1 MKEYIT
7 LTVDGKSVKIEKGST
22 LLEAARKAGAD
33 IPTLCHDERVKPYG
47 ACGMC
52 VVECKGSPKLMRSCA
67 IEAADGMEII
77 TESDR
82 INRARRFSLE
92 MLLSD
97 HTGDCK
103 APCSLA
109 CPAGTDCQGY
119 VGLIANGENAQ
130 ALSVIKGRIPLP
142 ASIGRVC
149 PHPCEKKCRR
159 GVVEDPISIAALKAY
174 AADRDLES
182 GNIFMPEVAE
192 STGKKVAIIGG
203 GPGGISAAYYLAI
216 KGHGVTVFDMMPKMG
231 GMLRYGIPQYR
242 LPKEVLDKELALVE
256 KLGVEFRNNIKIGRD
271 ISLDTLNQEYDAV
284 IAAPGAWSSTKMRVD
299 GEDAEGVFGGIDF
312 LRSVILGSPVD
323 IGKRV
328 AVCGGGNTAMD
339 ACRTAVRL
347 GAEKVYIIYRRTRDE
362 MPADALEID
371 EAQEEG
377 VDFRFLTNPDKILTQ
392 DGKVCGIKLQIMEL
406 GEPDVSGRRKPVP
419 IEGKFET
426 LEVDS
431 VIMAI
436 GQKPELSGF
445 EELDTT
451 SRGTIS
457 ADESTFRTNISGIFA
472 IGDATNK
479 GADIAISAIGEAQK
493 SASVVDSYLRG
504 NIIGYK
510 KPILVEREITADD
523 LADREHIAREKMRVL
538 PPDKRKRNFDEVT
551 LGFTDE
557 QARRE
562 ASRCL
567 ECGCLDYYR
576 CKLVSYAN
584 KYDADFSRFVGEKS
598 PAKKG
603 TAGKVQSYPFYAPFE
618 SACGL
623 VLLNG
628 IGRIQI
634 RFEEL
639 YIRIKVGNYDRLPFL
654 GLRAPCVFMRH
665 ALGFYIISDI
675 FRRAEN
681 KLCKLHG
688 RNIGLN
694 HRKHLVG
701 KLLESQRTCGFRLL
715 YKCGYDLSL
724 AVRAHKIRIKLS
736 YSAVDKRLRAVHMNA
751 LARLYLS
758 RRSCRGAHKLRLFLG
773 NFNIYSA
780 DGIDYCLEHIES
792 DEHIVVYL
800 DIIVI
805 LDSVNNELR
814 SAVCAGGVKLV
825 IGLCR
830 RNNSPGVAQK

>member
-7 LTVDGKSVKIEKGST
+7 LTVDGKSVRIEKGST

-130 ALSVIKGRIPLP
+130 ALSVIKGKIPLP

-159 GVVEDPISIAALKAY
+159 GLVEEPISIAALKAY

-216 KGHGVTVFDMMPKMG
+216 KGHDVTVFDMMPKMG

-256 KLGVEFRNNIKIGRD
+256 ELGVEFRNNIKIGRD
-271 ISLDTLNQEYDAV
+271 ISLDMLNKEYNAV

-392 DGKVCGIKLQIMEL
+392 DSKVCGIKLQIMEL
-406 GEPDVSGRRKPVP
+406 GEPDASGRRKPVP

-436 GQKPELSGF
+436 GQRPELSGF
-445 EELDTT
+445 EELDKT

-457 ADESTFRTNISGIFA
+457 ADESTFRTNINGIFA

-493 SASVVDSYLRG
+493 SAAVVDSYLRG

-510 KPILVEREITADD
+510 KPILVEREINKSD
-523 LADREHIAREKMRVL
+523 LADREHIARERMRVL
-538 PPDKRKRNFDEVT
+538 PAEERKHSFDEVA
-551 LGFTDE
+551 LGLTDK

-576 CKLVSYAN
+576 CKLINYAN
-584 KYDADFSRFVGEKS
+584 KYNAEFERFDVPLREICTATHCTGCAAKCAINVFSSGSSITRCEPANGNIICTYGKFGLSKLANVGRLKVCKSGEETISLERAAEIISEKTACFSPAEIAVTVCENMTDNELEKAAELSQKLGCALVDMGNIDRDISADNCERFEKIFGTDFYIGANREKTVSLGAVDSDAIDFSKIKAVISFGGKTSEGNFDFAAVQSAKETGDVSLPFALSVECVGTIGEADIS
-598 PAKKG
+598 PALNPTYSNEEIIDAI
-603 TAGKVQSYPFYAPFE
+603 TAK
-618 SACGL
+618 
-623 VLLNG
+623 
-628 IGRIQI
+628 
-634 RFEEL
+634 
-639 YIRIKVGNYDRLPFL
+639 IK
-654 GLRAPCVFMRH
+654 
-665 ALGFYIISDI
+665 
-675 FRRAEN
+675 
-681 KLCKLHG
+681 
-688 RNIGLN
+688 
-694 HRKHLVG
+694 
-701 KLLESQRTCGFRLL
+701 
-715 YKCGYDLSL
+715 
-724 AVRAHKIRIKLS
+724 
-736 YSAVDKRLRAVHMNA
+736 
-751 LARLYLS
+751 
-758 RRSCRGAHKLRLFLG
+758 
-773 NFNIYSA
+773 
-780 DGIDYCLEHIES
+780 
-792 DEHIVVYL
+792 
-800 DIIVI
+800 
-805 LDSVNNELR
+805 
-814 SAVCAGGVKLV
+814 
-825 IGLCR
+825 
-830 RNNSPGVAQK
+830 